1 MCMIM
6 KKTSLSILILIFI
19 LTITSCKKE
28 LETILETDYKVIEF
42 EYGFDNYMNNYRLE
56 SDPFIIKQRNLL
68 MINVDKNGL
77 TTIEGNF
84 VEDSL
89 ISSELLKYIIPNPEN
104 EKMPITIEKEFEFSG
119 KVIINKNLIILAK
132 INKELNFQKYSEI
145 RKNIYSAFNLARN
158 EYSIQKFDK
167 NLLELINS
175 TEEDDIIKWREVRQ
189 VFPIR
194 YSEIVE

>member
-1 MCMIM
+1 MT
-6 KKTSLSILILIFI
+6 KNSLKILLLILIF
-19 LTITSCKKE
+19 TTASCKRE
-28 LETILETDYKVIEF
+28 LESLVKPDYKVIEF

-56 SDPFIIKQRNLL
+56 SDLFVIKERNIV

-77 TTIEGNF
+77 TTIENNF

-89 ISSELLKYIIPNPEN
+89 ISSELLKYIIPSPEN

-119 KVIINKNLIILAK
+119 KVIINKNLVVLAK

-158 EYSIQKFDK
+158 EFSIQKFDK
-167 NLLELINS
+167 YLPELINS
-175 TEEDDIIKWREVRQ
+175 TEEDDIMKWREIRQ

-194 YSEIVE
+194 YSEIVEE

>member
-1 MCMIM
+1 M